1 MPMRTRSAS
10 WFDMAVPA
18 HAFED
23 AAEILAGSAQVELD
37 MAAPDR
43 PGGAEAA
50 RLAPD
55 LAKCRELIRRYV
67 DLLPEAQVPPHPP
80 ANAPAEVLGQALDR
94 LRAWEQRTEQ
104 ARTHI
109 AAILAENAE
118 LDLWREF
125 IAKCI
130 ADGLVAVMDGAATLE
145 GELVNVL
152 LVMPPKSEVAD
163 YPETLVACRTATD
176 EHSFFLLMGARE
188 AVREFER
195 RAGSRILNRLT
206 PPGRLHDVSAG
217 ALRTLDAQMA
227 AAAER
232 LAGEKRA
239 LAAVSAD
246 LAIAHWLGCVRRIE
260 WSMENLGGVRLSDYL
275 AHLQGW
281 TTDTT
286 GKSLVNL
293 LQDADIPA
301 VIAFPP
307 APWGKIPPSLSS
319 NPPWARP
326 FELFVH
332 FLGVPGPQEPD
343 PSRLLMVIAPLLFG
357 YMFGDLGQGAVLL
370 LAGLLLRRRWP
381 MLGLLISG
389 GLSAMLFGLLFG
401 SVFSLDHLVGPLW
414 AAPMEAPLE
423 VLLVPLAG
431 GAALM
436 VLGMLLSGVGAFWS
450 GRFLSWLGVDAGLLL
465 LYCGALMLVRWPGVG
480 AAVSAV
486 GIAWSVI
493 GSILENFAQ
502 GAGKVF
508 SAVALL
514 LERVFQF
521 GVNTLSFVR
530 VGAFALAHAGLSL
543 AVVSLATAVQAR
555 WLSLGI
561 LLLGNLLVLCL
572 EGLVVFVQTTRL
584 ILFEFFTRFLKAEGR
599 EFRPS
604 RPPATPQ

>member
-1 MPMRTRSAS
+1 MPLRTRSAS
-10 WFDMAVPA
+10 WFDLAVPA
-18 HAFED
+18 DAFED

-37 MAAPDR
+37 MASPDR
-43 PGGAEAA
+43 PAGVEVA
-50 RLAPD
+50 RLTPE
-55 LAKCRELIRRYV
+55 LAKCRELIQRYR
-67 DLLPEAQVPPHPP
+67 DFLPEARVPPHPP
-80 ANAPAEVLGQALDR
+80 ALTPAEVLVQALDS
-94 LRAWEQRTEQ
+94 LSNWEQKTEA
-104 ARTHI
+104 ARTHM
-109 AAILAENAE
+109 AAILKESDE
-118 LDLWREF
+118 LNLWREF
-125 IAKCI
+125 TASCI
-130 ADGLVAVMDGAATLE
+130 ADGLVAALDGAATLE

-152 LVMPPKSEVAD
+152 MVMPPKTDIAD
-163 YPETLVACRTATD
+163 YPEKLVACRTATD
-176 EHSFFLLMGARE
+176 EHTFFLLIGARE
-188 AVREFER
+188 AVREFEHL
-195 RAGSRILNRLT
+195 ASSRLLNRLR
-206 PPGRLHDVSAG
+206 PPDGLHDVSVE
-217 ALRTLDAQMA
+217 ALHTLDAQA
-227 AAAER
+227 AAAGER
-232 LAGEKRA
+232 LVAEKRT

-260 WSMENLGGVRLSDYL
+260 WSLENLGGVHLSEYL

-286 GKSLVNL
+286 GQSLVSL

-307 APWGKIPPSLSS
+307 TPWGKTSPSLSN
-319 NPPWARP
+319 NPPWVRP

-343 PSRLLMVIAPLLFG
+343 PSRLLMFIAPLLFG

-381 MLGLLISG
+381 MLALLIPG

-401 SVFSLDHLVGPLW
+401 SVFSIDHLVRPLW

-465 LYCGALMLVRWPGVG
+465 LYCGALMLVLWPGVG
-480 AAVSAV
+480 AYVSVA
-486 GIAWSVI
+486 GIVWCVAGSV
-493 GSILENFAQ
+493 LENFTH
-502 GAGKVF
+502 GVGKVF
-508 SAVALL
+508 SALALL
-514 LERVFQF
+514 IERVFQF

-543 AVVSLATAVQAR
+543 AVVSLARSTHVSAFSFLV
-555 WLSLGI
+555 
-561 LLLGNLLVLCL
+561 LLVGNGLILGL

-604 RPPATPQ
+604 RPPAAPQ